1 MVYIVLCNNNN
12 CSNYGNLVETMT
24 VGEKIANEISNI
36 SVFFQEIKLYWE

>member
-1 MVYIVLCNNNN
+1 MVYIVLYKNN

-36 SVFFQEIKLYWE
+36 SVFFQEIQLYWE